1 MVWYSEIKKQRL
13 FLVILMFF
21 RNFAPAKSVLA
32 DAKHICG
39 KRVTGKTGS
48 QVRILFSP
56 RNKL

>member
-32 DAKHICG
+32 DAKHIG
-39 KRVTGKTGS
+39 RGARVVEEARLES
-48 QVRILFSP
+48 V
-56 RNKL
+56 